1 MSRINAT
8 CVCLLLCWVV
18 PVSAEQPR
26 HAPVVLE
33 RIALGSCARQ
43 NDPQPIW
50 DAIVAARPDLFLF
63 LGDNIYADTE
73 DMQVMRAKYAQ
84 LGRIAGFRKLRDT
97 CPVMAVWDDHDYGVD
112 DGGSEYPKKAGS
124 QQVFNDF
131 FDVPPDS
138 PRRRRAGIYDA
149 RVIGPVGR
157 RVQVILLD
165 TRYFRGPLKARPP
178 ALRKPYLGAY
188 QPNPDPTVTMLG
200 QRQWAWLAQQLQ
212 VPAELRIIVSSIQ
225 VLAGEHG
232 WECWGN
238 FPCERTKLFRTI
250 AASRASGVVFVSG
263 DRHRAELSAAA
274 SDETGVDYTLYD
286 LTSSSLNQPRKGHKD
301 EPNRLRVGQRYSQ
314 ANFGMITIDWK
325 SNDPVLLLAV
335 RDVGGQ
341 QVRGHIARLSELRA
355 RRR

>member
-1 MSRINAT
+1 MSRIKAT
-8 CVCLLLCWVV
+8 CGCLLLCWVV
-18 PVSAEQPR
+18 PVTAQQPR
-26 HAPVVLE
+26 RAPVVLE

-112 DGGSEYPKKAGS
+112 DGGSEYPKKAQS
-124 QQVFNDF
+124 QQIFNDF
-131 FDVPPDS
+131 FEVPPDS
-138 PRRRRAGIYDA
+138 PRRQRAGIYDA
-149 RVIGPVGR
+149 SVIGPVGR

-165 TRYFRGPLKARPP
+165 TRYFRGPLKVRPR
-178 ALRKPYLGAY
+178 ALRKSYLGDY
-188 QPNPDPTVTMLG
+188 QPNLDPTVTMLG
-200 QRQWAWLAQQLQ
+200 QQQWAWLAQQLQ
-212 VPAELRIIVSSIQ
+212 VPAELRIIASSIQ

-238 FPCERTKLFRTI
+238 LPFERTKLFRTI
-250 AASRASGVVFVSG
+250 AASGASGVVFVSG
-263 DRHRAELSAAA
+263 DRHRAELSAAP

-301 EPNRLRVGQRYSQ
+301 EPNRLRLGQRFSR

-325 SNDPVLLLAV
+325 ANDPALLLAV
-335 RDVGGQ
+335 YGMDGE
-341 QVRGHIARLSELRA
+341 QVMGHTVHLSELRA
-355 RRR
+355 RQR